1 MIIFWSVVSWQCYR
15 ETAWRN
21 NVLSMSHSKI
31 YIFPPLNW
39 SRDWKVPHLAWFV
52 NHFILILINFWGKK
66 CFLLPSINLKKGKT
80 LTDSPQSYMVPWSFL
95 EVPLWKL
102 RGDGSLKCWSGL
114 HSPGPSPSKA
124 FCSGVERVQFL
135 GLPQPSCM
143 VAWMKELEWGGAKWA
158 GSQVSMQS
166 RTTNGSLT
174 WERKNVSSGRGGGGG
189 LCKAVMCVQLCVISR
204 CWGRFVCVSQQHPH

>member
-1 MIIFWSVVSWQCYR
+1 
-15 ETAWRN
+15 
-21 NVLSMSHSKI
+21 
-31 YIFPPLNW
+31 
-39 SRDWKVPHLAWFV
+39 
-52 NHFILILINFWGKK
+52 
-66 CFLLPSINLKKGKT
+66 
-80 LTDSPQSYMVPWSFL
+80 MVPWSFL

-114 HSPGPSPSKA
+114 HSPGPTPSKA

-135 GLPQPSCM
+135 GLPQPGCM

-189 LCKAVMCVQLCVISR
+189 LCKAVMCVRLCVISR
-204 CWGRFVCVSQQHPH
+204 CWGRCVCFPTASSLEGTLERNIFSTSFIKLAVGCHLHTHTYVHTHSRPWMVLTVQCARPSTRTLTQSLTR